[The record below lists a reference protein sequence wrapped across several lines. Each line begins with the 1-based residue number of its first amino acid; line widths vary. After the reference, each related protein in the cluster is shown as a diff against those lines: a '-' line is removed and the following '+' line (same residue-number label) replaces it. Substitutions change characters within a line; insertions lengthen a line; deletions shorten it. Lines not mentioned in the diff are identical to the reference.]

1 MKKATLLMALSLL
14 MTLSISAQRINVVE
28 GKPNFL
34 KGQRFINIEFDYSD
48 MTVGKKTEE
57 AYVNEKVSEKNAKE
71 AGEGDKWLES
81 WTSSRESR
89 YEPKFIELFSKYSP
103 VKITPEEEQEY
114 TLIVHTFFTD
124 PGFNIGIK
132 KRPSMVSFEY
142 IFVETANPDNV
153 VAILKQERVPGSQVA
168 GFDYDVGSR
177 IAESYAKG
185 GKSLSKMLAKVMK

>member
-1 MKKATLLMALSLL
+1 MALSLL

-28 GKPNFL
+28 GKLNFL

-48 MTVGKKTEE
+48 MTVGKTTEE

-89 YEPKFIELFSKYSP
+89 YEPKFIDLFSKYSP

-124 PGFNIGIK
+124 PGFNVGVM

-153 VAILKQERVPGSQVA
+153 VAVLKQERVPGSQAA